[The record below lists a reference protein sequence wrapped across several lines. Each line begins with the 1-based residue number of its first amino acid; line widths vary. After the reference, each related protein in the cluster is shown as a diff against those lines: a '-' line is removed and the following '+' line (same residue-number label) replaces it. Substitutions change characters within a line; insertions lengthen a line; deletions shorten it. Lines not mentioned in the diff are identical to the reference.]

1 MLPEQVSQH
10 LGSLPYM
17 RVEQARVFYDL
28 ITHNR
33 LTNCLEL
40 GFFHGV
46 STAYIAGAI
55 QDLQHGHLA
64 TIDLTT
70 ASAREPNIEWVL
82 SKTGLR
88 HLVTI
93 HLEPRSFNWRLMRML
108 EEGQFETFDFCYLD
122 GGHTWYDTGLGF
134 CLVERLLKP
143 GGWAVFDD
151 LHFTF
156 RESSNFDKPWVRRM
170 PEEEQTE
177 PQVQRV
183 FELLVETNPNFGDF
197 RRMGQFGFARK
208 RKSSCAR
215 PMRESNQAEA
225 IVARALEA
233 ARTDLELRNGL
244 LTSPAPTL
252 SKFSVRPQD
261 DFAHFLFEESE
272 SLGPL
277 PSETSEHG
285 STIVYMERVEAAN
298 VEAHSDL
305 PEPSRK
311 TA

>member
-1 MLPEQVSQH
+1 
-10 LGSLPYM
+10 M
-17 RVEQARVFYDL
+17 RVEQARIFYDL

-55 QDLQHGHLA
+55 QDLQQGHLT

-70 ASAREPNIEWVL
+70 ASAREPNVGWIL
-82 SKTGLR
+82 SETGLG

-93 HLEPRSFNWRLMRML
+93 HLEKRSFNWRLMRML
-108 EEGQFETFDFCYLD
+108 QEGQFETFDFCYLD
-122 GGHTWYDTGLGF
+122 GGHTWYDTGFAF
-134 CLVERLLKP
+134 CLVERLLRP

-156 RESSNFDKPWVRRM
+156 RESSNSEKPWVRRM

-183 FELLVETNPNFGDF
+183 FELLVETNPNFCDF

-208 RKSSCAR
+208 RESSWATR
-215 PMRESNQAEA
+215 TRETNQTEA
-225 IVARALEA
+225 IVAQALEV
-233 ARTDLELRNGL
+233 ARTDVNLRNGL
-244 LTSPAPTL
+244 LTSPARTL
-252 SKFSVRPQD
+252 SKLSMRPQD
-261 DFAHFLFEESE
+261 DFSHFVFAESQ

-277 PSETSEHG
+277 PSEVSEYG
-285 STIVYMERVEAAN
+285 STIVYMERVENAN
-298 VEAHSDL
+298 VEARSSL
-305 PEPSRK
+305 WESSKK

>member
-1 MLPEQVSQH
+1 MLPEQVSRH

-17 RVEQARVFYDL
+17 RPDQARIFYDL

-33 LTNCLEL
+33 LSNCLEL

-55 QDLQHGHLA
+55 QDLQHGHLT

-70 ASAREPNIEWVL
+70 ASEREPNIEWVL

-93 HLEPRSFNWRLMRML
+93 HLEHRSFNWKLMRML
-108 EEGQFETFDFCYLD
+108 QEGQFETFDFCYLD
-122 GGHTWYDTGLGF
+122 GGHTWYDTGLAF

-156 RESSNFDKPWVRRM
+156 RESSNCDKPWVRRM

-177 PQVQRV
+177 PQIQRV

-208 RKSSCAR
+208 RESSWAVR
-215 PMRESNQAEA
+215 ARESNQIEA
-225 IVARALEA
+225 IVARALEV
-233 ARTDLELRNGL
+233 ARSDGKLRHGL
-244 LTSPAPTL
+244 LTSPARTL
-252 SKFSVRPQD
+252 SRFSRRPED
-261 DFAHFLFEESE
+261 DFAHLLFEESE

-285 STIVYMERVEAAN
+285 STIVYLEHVVSEDLQ
-298 VEAHSDL
+298 AHL
-305 PEPSRK
+305 EPETSQK